1 LGKGAPMTSR
11 QSNAGAEPDRATL
24 RCSQAPIPFY
34 PRNKSGTNNPVTSP
48 VLADRVDG
56 EFSV

>member
-1 LGKGAPMTSR
+1 MTSR